1 MLCCIHCDH
10 ITFGKVMPD
19 IIIEV
24 KRKVVSQKF
33 ALQTLLKG
41 LFLLM
46 KMLTRAQAWY
56 PNRGRN

>member
-41 LFLLM
+41 LFLFM
-46 KMLTRAQAWY
+46 KMLTRA
-56 PNRGRN
+56 PGLVS